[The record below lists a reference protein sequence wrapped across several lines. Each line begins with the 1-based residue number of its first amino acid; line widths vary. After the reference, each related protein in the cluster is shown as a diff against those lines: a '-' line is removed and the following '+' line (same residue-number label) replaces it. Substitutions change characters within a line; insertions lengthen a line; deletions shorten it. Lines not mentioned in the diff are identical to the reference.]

1 MASGEDIFAVM
12 QACVLL
18 SWYFYSEGRWVE
30 IWVFAGFQTR
40 TAIPLRLNYPGTFA
54 RQNGNSP
61 GAYLAAPKDAL
72 ELELRRRT
80 WWMAVLFDR
89 IVSVGGWVH
98 SIDERDIGTELPLRS
113 QDFEN
118 NVSECVKIEASIRLI
133 VFVAIHARQSAE
145 SVNPRRLHLSSS
157 RVHGLIPA
165 AHQGHD
171 VIR

>member
-12 QACVLL
+12 QACILL

-54 RQNGNSP
+54 RHSVGSP
-61 GAYLAAPKDAL
+61 GAYLAPPKDAL
-72 ELELRRRT
+72 DLELRRRT

-98 SIDERDIGTELPLRS
+98 GIDERDIGTEFPLRT
-113 QDFEN
+113 QDFET
-118 NVSECVKIEASIRLI
+118 NVRERVPTS
-133 VFVAIHARQSAE
+133 
-145 SVNPRRLHLSSS
+145 RRA
-157 RVHGLIPA
+157 PT
-165 AHQGHD
+165 
-171 VIR
+171 

>member
-54 RQNGNSP
+54 RHSVGSP
-61 GAYLAAPKDAL
+61 GAYLAPPKDAL
-72 ELELRRRT
+72 DLELRRRT

-98 SIDERDIGTELPLRS
+98 GIDERDIGTELPLRT
-113 QDFEN
+113 QDFET
-118 NVSECVKIEASIRLI
+118 NVRERVPTLRSTYLISFAAS
-133 VFVAIHARQSAE
+133 HSRQSPE
-145 SVNPRRLHLSSS
+145 SVHPRRLHHSS
-157 RVHGLIPA
+157 RRVH
-165 AHQGHD
+165 
-171 VIR
+171 

>member
-1 MASGEDIFAVM
+1 M

-40 TAIPLRLNYPGTFA
+40 SAIPLRLNYPGTFA
-54 RQNGNSP
+54 RHNGSSP
-61 GAYLAAPKDAL
+61 GAYLDPPKDAL

-98 SIDERDIGTELPLRS
+98 GIDERDIGTELPLRS

-118 NVSECVKIEASIRLI
+118 NVCERLPTSIR
-133 VFVAIHARQSAE
+133 VCT
-145 SVNPRRLHLSSS
+145 
-157 RVHGLIPA
+157 
-165 AHQGHD
+165 
-171 VIR
+171 